1 MRRIDYRKSVGMSAK
16 YLKVKVNGKW
26 KFVPIPTPYE
36 EYYVKLTCEC
46 EKCVARFH
54 SSVYIREEE

>member
-1 MRRIDYRKSVGMSAK
+1 MSAK